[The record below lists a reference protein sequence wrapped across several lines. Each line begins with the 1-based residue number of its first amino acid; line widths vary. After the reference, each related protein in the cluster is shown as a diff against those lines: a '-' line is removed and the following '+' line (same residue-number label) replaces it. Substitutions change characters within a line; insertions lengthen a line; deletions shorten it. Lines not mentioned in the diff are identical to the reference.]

1 MRHLLHRWMH
11 LLGLALGSVLLV
23 GCADRASEARP
34 PSPSYET
41 IRVAVAAAADSLDPR
56 LASSATGARV
66 AQLLAPP
73 LCVIDDALE
82 PRWVLATAI
91 DVAAD
96 GQTITVSLRDDVMV
110 DDVVGTWRAV
120 LDPAFGSHHRGRLAV
135 VTDVVAIDPHTVR
148 FSLRRP
154 HAPFIVEGLCAVGIV
169 GPGCAQDRERCRSFP
184 DGYGAFVRVDDG
196 ATDDRLL
203 LSPRGGAGPS
213 LEVRVVRDGSARLL
227 GLVAGRT
234 DVVIGDV
241 APWDL
246 AALRSTSLQVQT
258 RPGVGFSYLGLH
270 ANRGILR
277 DDRVRRAIAHA
288 VDVPTLFAARLKGQG
303 VLASG
308 LLPHGHP
315 LKDEGLAPLPHDPAQ
330 ARALL
335 AEAGIPAGTQLRLLV
350 STDRLRRSLAL
361 AIAHQLREVGLVVD
375 VEIRDWSVV
384 YGALRAGRFD
394 LVLARWTPVVE
405 ADLLTTVA
413 HSHSIPTA
421 ATPGGNRGAFVDED
435 VDRWLDEARVTT
447 DPQVRADRVAR
458 VEARLLDRVP
468 FVPLWHEDEVI
479 ASSPRVVAAGG
490 PLRPWRT
497 GSWWPLIE
505 ARLRETSP

>member
-1 MRHLLHRWMH
+1 MTGRRCLRWLCLAALL
-11 LLGLALGSVLLV
+11 A
-23 GCADRASEARP
+23 GCEQPPP
-34 PSPSYET
+34 PSDI
-41 IRVAVAAAADSLDPR
+41 IRVAIAAAPDSLDPR

-73 LCVIDDALE
+73 LCVIDDELL
-82 PRWVLATAI
+82 PRLVLATSI
-91 DVAAD
+91 ELAAD
-96 GQTITVSLRDDVMV
+96 GRTVTVILRDDVVV
-110 DDVVGTWRAV
+110 DDVIASWRAV
-120 LDPAFGSHHRGRLAV
+120 LDPAFGSHHRGRL
-135 VTDVVAIDPHTVR
+135 DVVADVVAVDPHTVR
-148 FSLRRP
+148 FFLQRP
-154 HAPFIVEGLCAVGIV
+154 HAPFIVDGLCAVGIV
-169 GPGCAQDRERCRSFP
+169 GPRCTGDRERCRSFP

-203 LSPRGGAGPS
+203 LSPRDGLGPS
-213 LEVRVVRDGSARLL
+213 LELRVVRDGSARLL

-246 AALRSTSLQVQT
+246 EPLRTTSLQVQT
-258 RPGVGFSYLGLH
+258 QPGVGFSYLGIH
-270 ANRGILR
+270 AARGILH
-277 DDRVRRAIAHA
+277 DDRVRQAIAHA
-288 VDVPTLFAARLKGQG
+288 INVPALFEARLKGQG
-303 VLASG
+303 ALASG

-315 LKDEGLAPLPHDPAQ
+315 LKDERLAPLPYDPAR

-335 AEAGIPAGTQLRLLV
+335 NDAGLQAGTQLRILV

-361 AIAHQLREVGLVVD
+361 AIAHQLRDVGLVVD

-384 YGALRAGRFD
+384 YDALRAGRFD
-394 LVLARWTPVVE
+394 LVLGRWTPVVD

-413 HSHSIPTA
+413 HSHSIPTST
-421 ATPGGNRGAFVDED
+421 TPGGNRGAFVDDD

-447 DPQVRADRVAR
+447 DPQVRADRIAR
-458 VEARLLDRVP
+458 VEARVRDRVA

-479 ASSPRVVAAGG
+479 VSSPRVVARGG

-497 GSWWPLIE
+497 GSFWPLID
-505 ARLRETSP
+505 ARLRKAPP

>member
-1 MRHLLHRWMH
+1 V
-11 LLGLALGSVLLV
+11 AAFLV
-23 GCADRASEARP
+23 ACGPAP
-34 PSPSYET
+34 PPPDT

-56 LASSATGARV
+56 LASSATGARL

-73 LCVIDDALE
+73 LCVIDDALA
-82 PRWVLATAI
+82 PHMVLATGI
-91 DVAAD
+91 ERTDD
-96 GQTITVSLRDDVMV
+96 GRRVTVSLRDDVVV
-110 DDVVGTWRAV
+110 DDVIATWRSV
-120 LDPAFGSHHRGRLAV
+120 LAPAFGSHHRSRLTMV
-135 VTDVVAIDPHTVR
+135 RDVVAVNPHTVR
-148 FSLRRP
+148 FELDRP
-154 HAPFIVEGLCAVGIV
+154 HAPFVVEGLCAVGIV
-169 GPGCAQDRERCRSFP
+169 GPTCQRDGERCRRSP

-196 ATDDRLL
+196 TDDDRLV
-203 LSPRGGAGPS
+203 LSPRDGAGPVI
-213 LEVRVVRDGSARLL
+213 EVRVVRDGSARLL

-246 AALRSTSLQVQT
+246 EALRATPLQVQT
-258 RPGVGFSYLGLH
+258 RPGVGFSYLGIH
-270 ANRGILR
+270 AAHGVLK
-277 DDRVRRAIAHA
+277 DDRVRQAIAHA
-288 VDVPTLFAARLKGQG
+288 ISVPDVWAARLKGQG
-303 VLASG
+303 AVASG

-315 LKDEGLAPLPHDPAQ
+315 LKDETLAPLPYDPAR

-335 AEAGIPAGTQLRLLV
+335 KDAGVPVGTHLRLLV

-361 AIAHQLREVGLVVD
+361 AIAQALKDVGLVVD

-384 YGALRAGRFD
+384 YDALRAGRFD

-413 HSHSIPTA
+413 HSRSIPTA
-421 ATPGGNRGAFVDED
+421 TAPGGNRGAFVDEE
-435 VDRWLDEARVTT
+435 VDRWLDEARVAA

-458 VEARLLDRVP
+458 VEARLRDRVA

-479 ASSPRVVAAGG
+479 VSSPRVIDRNGA

-497 GSWWPLIE
+497 GSWWPLID
-505 ARLRETSP
+505 ARLRKAPPWTTP